1 VAPVVGPGIGEH
13 GIAMGAAPGGAGS
26 GRMTGDGIHFRGLE
40 KGRGPSFVLR
50 LPLLPSERLPALLRV
65 A

>member
-1 VAPVVGPGIGEH
+1 
-13 GIAMGAAPGGAGS
+13 MGAAPGGAGS